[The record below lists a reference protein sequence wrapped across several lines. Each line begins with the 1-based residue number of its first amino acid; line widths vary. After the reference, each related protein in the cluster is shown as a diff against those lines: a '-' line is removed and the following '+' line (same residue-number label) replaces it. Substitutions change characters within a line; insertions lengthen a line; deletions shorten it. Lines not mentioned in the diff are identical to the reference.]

1 MIKKVAVFAGTLVDT
16 KMGAVIVEKLGIQT
30 LEYPFSKT
38 PEEQTK
44 MQYFSRDELNQ
55 IFKRNV
61 EDAKN
66 RGAEKIFVYCNSLSL
81 AVDYEQTAKELEIQ
95 IITPLETYKN
105 LQNVTNLAIIA
116 ANGFSAYAL
125 DKLVGDNNTIN
136 SSITFGNM
144 PLVKSIEAEDEN
156 LIETLNLKGYL
167 NYLEAIKGDY
177 KIDTL
182 ILGCTHFSYITEEIK
197 KMTTLNVIDPTEN
210 MIKEL
215 MKE

>member
-1 MIKKVAVFAGTLVDT
+1 MKVAVFAGTLGDT
-16 KMGAVIVEKLGIQT
+16 KMGVEIVKKLNFET

-44 MQYFSRDELNQ
+44 MQYHSRDELNK
-55 IFKRNV
+55 IFKDNV
-61 EDAKN
+61 KEAMNQGAK
-66 RGAEKIFVYCNSLSL
+66 KIFVYCNSLSL
-81 AVDYEQTAKELEIQ
+81 SVDYEDISKELDIK

-105 LQNVTNLAIIA
+105 LGEVKNLAIIA

-125 DKLVGDNNTIN
+125 DKLVGEYNNLN

-144 PLVKSIEAEDEN
+144 PLVESIEKNDDMLFEKLN
-156 LIETLNLKGYL
+156 IE
-167 NYLEAIKGDY
+167 NYLKYIEGIEGDY

-182 ILGCTHFSYITEEIK
+182 LIGCTHFSEITDKIKSKTYI
-197 KMTTLNVIDPTEN
+197 NVIDPTQN

-215 MKE
+215 MS